1 MVAFL
6 FSRVLGFKPK
16 MPIEL
21 SADEL
26 ATVLASLEDAA
37 FFRRMGDRA
46 AVRMRRSRGLE
57 AVPGAGT
64 FAAKADDYEALRA
77 RLLKLNRGGG

>member
-1 MVAFL
+1 MNL
-6 FSRVLGFKPK
+6 
-16 MPIEL
+16 EL
-21 SADEL
+21 NADEV
-26 ATVLASLEDAA
+26 ATLLASLEDAA

-64 FAAKADDYEALRA
+64 FAAKADDYESLRA
-77 RLLKLNRGGG
+77 RLVKRVRESG